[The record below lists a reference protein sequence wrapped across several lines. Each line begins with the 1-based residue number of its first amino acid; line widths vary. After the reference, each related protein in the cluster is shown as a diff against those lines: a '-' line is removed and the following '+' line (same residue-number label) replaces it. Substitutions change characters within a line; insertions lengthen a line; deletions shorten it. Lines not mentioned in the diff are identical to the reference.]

1 MDRAGLWKLNEN
13 IKSIWYYFRIATK
26 KHVVKIDSKSIVS
39 NLMANATAFHHAT
52 ILKIKS
58 EEAIKKELA
67 LNLLFED
74 LLTLYMRVRS
84 FSFVNDQQQAYKI

>member
-1 MDRAGLWKLNEN
+1 
-13 IKSIWYYFRIATK
+13 
-26 KHVVKIDSKSIVS
+26 
-39 NLMANATAFHHAT
+39 MANAAAFHHAT